1 MTAEAIS
8 QALQARRTGPGRW
21 MARCPAHDDR
31 NPSLSITDRNG
42 KALLHCFA
50 GCEQRAV
57 IEALRARGLWPE
69 RKTEWLPR
77 EQYRQERKRRD
88 SYREAERWKSALLL
102 VLERARRDAWRDF
115 LAGEVAGD
123 IAAQSAALTKLL
135 ELAAEHR
142 RIRNLNGAELLMAYG
157 EAIAREPKGVAAV
170 LNYALDDDQNA
181 RDVTA
186 LIVAMLALAQAQ
198 QAQAERRVA

>member
-1 MTAEAIS
+1 MTAEAIA
-8 QALQARRTGPGRW
+8 QALQGRRTGPGRW

-31 NPSLSITDRNG
+31 TPSLSITDRKG
-42 KALLHCFA
+42 TVLVHCFA
-50 GCEQRAV
+50 GCRQAEV

-69 RKTEWLPR
+69 RKTEWLPH
-77 EQYRQERKRRD
+77 EQYRAARNRQD
-88 SYREAERWKSALLL
+88 SYRQAERWKQALLL
-102 VLERARRDAWRDF
+102 ALEHARRDAWRDF
-115 LAGEVAGD
+115 LAGEATGD
-123 IAAQSAALTKLL
+123 TAAQSAALTKLL

-157 EAIAREPKGVAAV
+157 EAIARDPKGVAAV

>member
-1 MTAEAIS
+1 MMPIAEIIAEALH
-8 QALQARRTGPGRW
+8 AKRTGPGRW

-31 NPSLSITDRNG
+31 TPSLSISERNG

-88 SYREAERWKSALLL
+88 SYREAERWKNALLL
-102 VLERARRDAWRDF
+102 VLEHARRDAWHEF
-115 LAGEVAGD
+115 LDCDAAGKKDERAE
-123 IAAQSAALTKLL
+123 ALTRLF
-135 ELAAEHR
+135 ELASEHR
-142 RIRNLNGAELLMAYG
+142 RIRNLNGAELLMAYA
-157 EAIAREPKGVAAV
+157 ESLERDPKGVAAV

-186 LIVAMLALAQAQ
+186 AIVAMLALAQ
-198 QAQAERRVA
+198 RRNRSGG

>member
-1 MTAEAIS
+1 MTAEAIA

-31 NPSLSITDRNG
+31 TPSLSIAERNG
-42 KALLHCFA
+42 TLLVHCFA
-50 GCEQRAV
+50 GCRQADV
-57 IEALRARGLWPE
+57 IEALRARGLWRE
-69 RKTEWLPR
+69 RKAQWLPR
-77 EQYRQERKRRD
+77 EQYRAERKRQD
-88 SYREAERWKSALLL
+88 SYRQAERWKQALLL
-102 VLERARRDAWRDF
+102 ALEHARRDAWREF
-115 LAGEVAGD
+115 LAGEATGD
-123 IAAQSAALTKLL
+123 TAAQSAALTKLL

-142 RIRNLNGAELLMAYG
+142 RIRDLNGAELLMAYG
-157 EAIAREPKGVAAV
+157 EAIARDPKGVAGV

>member
-1 MTAEAIS
+1 MTAEAIA
-8 QALQARRTGPGRW
+8 QALQGRRTGPGRW
-21 MARCPAHDDR
+21 MARCPSHDDR
-31 NPSLSITDRNG
+31 TPSLSITDRNG

-77 EQYRQERKRRD
+77 EQYRQERKRCD
-88 SYREAERWKSALLL
+88 SYREAERWKNALLL
-102 VLERARRDAWRDF
+102 VLERARRDAWREF
-115 LAGEVAGD
+115 LAGEATGD
-123 IAAQSAALTKLL
+123 TAAQSAALTKLL

-142 RIRNLNGAELLMAYG
+142 RIRDLNGAELLMAYG
-157 EAIAREPKGVAAV
+157 EAIARDPKGVAGV

>member
-1 MTAEAIS
+1 MTPSAEIIAD
-8 QALQARRTGPGRW
+8 ALHAKRTGPGRW

-31 NPSLSITDRNG
+31 TPSLSITERNG
-42 KALLHCFA
+42 SVLVHCFA
-50 GCEQRAV
+50 GCRQSEV

-88 SYREAERWKSALLL
+88 SYREAERWKNALLL
-102 VLERARRDAWRDF
+102 VLEHARRDAWREF
-115 LAGEVAGD
+115 LDCEAAGKKDEQAE
-123 IAAQSAALTKLL
+123 ALTRLF
-135 ELAAEHR
+135 ELASEHR
-142 RIRNLNGAELLMAYG
+142 RIRNLNGAELLMAYA
-157 EAIAREPKGVAAV
+157 ESLERDPKGVAAV

-186 LIVAMLALAQAQ
+186 AIVAMLALAQ